1 MLVEVMGRDSGFL
14 AARSALILGVDAVL
28 IPEFKVDLDRICS
41 LIEKK
46 RKKEKKHGLYIVS
59 KGIEI
64 EEGELLQ
71 DEVDV
76 FGNVKLGGI
85 VYALADMI
93 DKKIGIKPRVK

>member
-1 MLVEVMGRDSGFL
+1 MQ
-14 AARSALILGVDAVL
+14 
-28 IPEFKVDLDRICS
+28 PDR
-41 LIEKK
+41 E
-46 RKKEKKHGLYIVS
+46 KEKKHGLYIVS
-59 KGIEI
+59 EGIEI
-64 EEGELLQ
+64 KEGELLQ

>member
-1 MLVEVMGRDSGFL
+1 M
-14 AARSALILGVDAVL
+14 L